1 MHKVVKDRRMAESKK
16 AFNTVSAVM
25 LGIGSMVGAGIFIVI
40 GQAGAIAGNL
50 VWLSFVIGGIAALL
64 SGYSLAKLALRY
76 PSRGGIVEYLVQ
88 CFGEGI
94 FSGSAGVL
102 FYLSQLVAI
111 AAVAKSFGAY
121 AATFM
126 HTPDGWQNIFAVGIV
141 ALFILINLIGTSVVA
156 ESENIIVAI
165 KVSALVFFTVAA
177 LFFIKP
183 ELLSVKEM
191 PPLID
196 MLFAVGL
203 TFFAYQGFSVI
214 TNTIEDME
222 NPAHTMMRAMIIA
235 ILLVGTLY
243 ILTSIAVLG
252 NLPLEKVIETKDYAL
267 AEAAKPIFGEWG
279 FKIMAATALLAT
291 ASAINATLY
300 AATEISYTMAKEG
313 ELPEVYTYNVYN
325 SFEGLIISG
334 LLILPMILF
343 LNLSEVTTIAAVVV
357 LIIQGITHVGHLF
370 KIKKTGANFWLVL
383 GAVFGM
389 FSIAALTLYYTS
401 KDMPLISYYIIGAFA
416 IAFTIEITLRLVTKR
431 VISKQVTPLS
441 YLEQEAKQILKN
453 LTKKDLL

>member
-1 MHKVVKDRRMAESKK
+1 MSESKK
-16 AFNTVSAVM
+16 AFNTTSAVM

-88 CFGEGI
+88 SFGEGI

-126 HTPDGWQNIFAVGIV
+126 HTPGEWQNIFAVGVV
-141 ALFILINLIGTSVVA
+141 ALFILINLVGASVVA
-156 ESENIIVAI
+156 KSENIIVAI
-165 KVSALVFFTVAA
+165 KVSVLVFFTVVA

-183 ELLSVKEM
+183 ELLSVQDM
-191 PPLID
+191 PPLKD

-235 ILLVGTLY
+235 ILLVGALY
-243 ILTSIAVLG
+243 ILTSVAVLG
-252 NLPLEKVIETKDYAL
+252 NLPLERVIATKDYAL

-313 ELPEVYTYNVYN
+313 DLPKVYTYNVYN

-343 LNLSEVTTIAAVVV
+343 LNLSEVTTIAALVV
-357 LIIQGITHVGHLF
+357 LIIQGVTHVGHLF
-370 KIKKTGANFWLVL
+370 KIKETGANFALVL
-383 GAVFGM
+383 GAVIGM
-389 FSIAALTLYYTS
+389 FSIAVLTLYHTS
-401 KDMPLISYYIIGAFA
+401 QSMPMIGYYIIGAFA
-416 IAFTIEITLRLVTKR
+416 IAFAIEIILRLVTKR

-441 YLEQEAKQILKN
+441 YLEREAKQILKN
-453 LTKKDLL
+453 LTKKERS